1 MDWTPAGENALRLML
16 GEHPSPT
23 TTQRLIA
30 LQHEIRELLGTAW
43 IDSAIGYTT
52 LTVFIDFT
60 QCSRD
65 RVQRLLASLDIG
77 KISAAFAGDFL
88 TLNDASTI
96 TLPTFYSPDVA
107 PDLISLAEHKGLS
120 LEELIAIHSGQVYFA
135 YANGFAPGFSYLGEV
150 DERLAVPRLATPRRA
165 VPAGSVA
172 IADRQTAVYPK
183 VSPGGWHIIG
193 RCPTLLFDV
202 NAAPPT
208 LIKIGQWVK
217 FEPIDCEQFV
227 ALGGEL

>member
-1 MDWTPAGENALRLML
+1 MDWTPAGENALRLVL
-16 GEHPSPT
+16 SEHPSPS
-23 TTQRLIA
+23 TTQGLVA
-30 LQHEIRELLGTAW
+30 LQQEIRELLGNAW

-60 QCSRD
+60 HYPRE
-65 RVQRLLASLDIG
+65 RVQRLLASLDIA
-77 KISAAFAGDFL
+77 KITARYAGDFFSS
-88 TLNDASTI
+88 NDAHVI
-96 TLPTFYSPDVA
+96 ALPTLYSPDVA
-107 PDLISLAEHKGLS
+107 PDLLSLAEHKGLS

-193 RCPTLLFDV
+193 RCPTLLFDA
-202 NAAPPT
+202 NATPPT
-208 LIKIGQWVK
+208 LINIGQWVR